1 MYKFFS
7 SKYSLYIYEG
17 TIKELAAI
25 QEKKDKNKRFLPLIS
40 KMLKLYGF
48 KIIKSQKDYI
58 DAQIIENMDK
68 RIIVATNDKNLRH
81 KIKRL
86 GSRVLYLRQK
96 NYLDLMKSKI
106 DSDAGKEK
114 YARRMWTIEPVFG
127 NITSNKGINKLTL
140 RGQAKV
146 TCQWMMCCLV
156 HNVEKLWRYG
166 DFA

>member
-1 MYKFFS
+1 MVKEKFERFDVSKIDLERVNFSDILEERNPIIFDTNFLFVTFEFRVDIISEIRRVIS

-96 NYLDLMKSKI
+96 NYLDLM
-106 DSDAGKEK
+106 
-114 YARRMWTIEPVFG
+114 
-127 NITSNKGINKLTL
+127 
-140 RGQAKV
+140 
-146 TCQWMMCCLV
+146 
-156 HNVEKLWRYG
+156 
-166 DFA
+166 